1 MRVLEEGKILIMF
14 AAKLSLRNFSCVR
27 RQHLQVGA
35 SSSLA
40 AGNLMIRNVTVL
52 SESLS
57 VGCNRWM
64 SSTPMMESEAEE
76 ESHFALILGKP
87 GGGKGTI
94 SGKILKDFP
103 QFHHV
108 STGDLLRSHVRNETK
123 LGLQAA
129 QYMKEG
135 KLVPDELMIG
145 LVVEESTPIL
155 EKGESLLL
163 DGFPRTVGQAEALEK
178 SVHVDMVVNLDIPN
192 ETIIERLTDRWIH
205 EPSGRIYS
213 YSYKPPKVEGIDD
226 ETGEPLVQRHD
237 DKPETVRARLELYDE
252 STSPLVQYYES
263 NGVLKS
269 FRGTQSDVIYPEV
282 KKWLQSCFDQ

>member
-1 MRVLEEGKILIMF
+1 MIVSEN
-14 AAKLSLRNFSCVR
+14 LSI
-27 RQHLQVGA
+27 G
-35 SSSLA
+35 
-40 AGNLMIRNVTVL
+40 T
-52 SESLS
+52 
-57 VGCNRWM
+57 NRWM
-64 SSTPMMESEAEE
+64 SSTPMMEAVAEE

-94 SGKILKDFP
+94 SGKILEDFP

-108 STGDLLRSHVRNETK
+108 STGDLLRSHVRKETE
-123 LGLQAA
+123 LGMEAA

-135 KLVPDELMIG
+135 KLVPDVLMIG
-145 LVVEESTPIL
+145 LVMEESAPFL

-163 DGFPRTVGQAEALEK
+163 DGFPRTVGQAEALEQ

-192 ETIIERLTDRWIH
+192 DTIVERLTDRWIH
-205 EPSGRIYS
+205 ETSGRIYS
-213 YSYKPPKVEGIDD
+213 YSYKPPKVDGIDD

-252 STSPLVQYYES
+252 STSPLVQYYER

-269 FRGTQSDVIYPEV
+269 FEGTQSDVIYPKV
-282 KKWLQSCFDQ
+282 KKWLQSCFD